1 MTTNK
6 LAAILGAVLS
16 IGAIGPA
23 RIAEADAMTQP
34 TTQPAPVSAQ
44 FEKSAEGRADSIVRD
59 LQIDDSAKAAR
70 VHDAITNQLV
80 ALHQWHE
87 ANDAQVKQV
96 TKAGGGP
103 DLDRI
108 EATRHDLHNAFLAK
122 LPADLT
128 PDQIDTVKE
137 KLTGGQ
143 MTATLRNYP
152 EIIPNL
158 TDDDKAM
165 IAKTLL
171 EGREEAMDSG
181 SRTERIAI
189 FKKYKGKI
197 NVYLDAH
204 GHDVKQAYK
213 DWGAAQKAKQAGA
226 STQPA
231 ANQTDN

>member
-1 MTTNK
+1 MKPNK
-6 LAAILGAVLS
+6 LAAILVAILS
-16 IGAIGPA
+16 IGTFGPIRMA
-23 RIAEADAMTQP
+23 AADATTQP
-34 TTQPAPVSAQ
+34 STQPAPVSAQ
-44 FEKSAEGRADSIVRD
+44 FDKSASDRADSIVRD
-59 LQIDDSAKAAR
+59 LQIDESAKAAR
-70 VHDAITNQLV
+70 VHDIITSQLV
-80 ALHQWHE
+80 ALHQWHQT
-87 ANDAQVKQV
+87 NDAQVKQL
-96 TKAGGGP
+96 TKAGGGQ

-122 LPADLT
+122 LSAELT

-171 EGREEAMDSG
+171 EAREEAMDSG

-189 FKKYKGKI
+189 FKKFKGKI

-213 DWGAAQKAKQAGA
+213 DWGAAQKAKQAAAA
-226 STQPA
+226 SEPSSE
-231 ANQTDN
+231 